1 MIAGM
6 TTFTLFHVVLSLV
19 GIVSGLVVVRGMIS
33 GRRLEGGT
41 LIFLVTTAATSV
53 TGFMFPYHG
62 FTPGI
67 GVGILSLV
75 VLAVAIFARYSSH
88 LAGGWRRTYVI
99 TAVIA
104 LYFNVFVLVAQLF
117 EKVPAL
123 HALAPK
129 ESEPPF
135 AVAQLIVMV
144 IFIALGIAAVKG
156 FREPMA
162 VVRDRSARAA

>member
-6 TTFTLFHVVLSLV
+6 TTFTLFHVVLSLI
-19 GIVSGLVVVRGMIS
+19 GILSGLVVVLEMRS
-33 GRRLEGGT
+33 GKKRDGT
-41 LIFLVTTAATSV
+41 TALFLITTAATTV

-67 GVGILSLV
+67 GVGILSLL
-75 VLAVAIFARYSSH
+75 VLAVAFFALYSRH
-88 LAGGWRRTYVI
+88 LASGWRRTYAI

-104 LYFNVFVLVAQLF
+104 LYFNVLVLIVQLF

-129 ESEPPF
+129 GSEPPF
-135 AVAQLIVMV
+135 AVTQGIVML
-144 IFIALGIAAVKG
+144 IFIALGIVAVKG
-156 FREPMA
+156 FREPPA
-162 VVRDRSARAA
+162 VVRDRFTRAA

>member
-6 TTFTLFHVVLSLV
+6 TTFTLFHVVLSLI

-33 GRRLEGGT
+33 GRRLDGAT

-62 FTPGI
+62 ITPGI
-67 GVGILSLV
+67 VVGILSLL
-75 VLAVAIFARYSSH
+75 VLGVAIFARYSSQ

-99 TAVIA
+99 TTMIA
-104 LYFNVFVLVAQLF
+104 LYFNVFVLVVQLF

-129 ESEPPF
+129 GSEPPF
-135 AVAQLIVMV
+135 AVTQVIVMV
-144 IFIALGIAAVKG
+144 IFIALGIAAAKG
-156 FREPMA
+156 FRQPIAM
-162 VVRDRSARAA
+162 VRDRSERAA

>member
-1 MIAGM
+1 MM
-6 TTFTLFHVVLSLV
+6 
-19 GIVSGLVVVRGMIS
+19 S
-33 GRRLEGGT
+33 GRRLEGVT

-67 GVGILSLV
+67 AVGILSLL
-75 VLAVAIFARYSSH
+75 VLAVAIFARYRSH
-88 LAGGWRRTYVI
+88 LAGGWRRTYGI
-99 TAVIA
+99 TAMIA
-104 LYFNVFVLVAQLF
+104 LYFNVFVLVVQLF

-129 ESEPPF
+129 GSEPPF
-135 AVAQLIVMV
+135 AVTQVIVMV

-156 FREPMA
+156 FREPMV
-162 VVRDRSARAA
+162 VVRDRSSRAA